1 MPRDCYTIYDV
12 VKGKK
17 YIDLENVVV
26 SGVKKS
32 GYTARFWLIV
42 TQASLKIR
50 NDHNSRSLALLD
62 KIKAPE
68 KTWKS

>member
-26 SGVKKS
+26 SGVKK
-32 GYTARFWLIV
+32 
-42 TQASLKIR
+42 IR
-50 NDHNSRSLALLD
+50 LYSPLLANSYAGLT
-62 KIKAPE
+62 KNQE
-68 KTWKS
+68 

>member
-26 SGVKKS
+26 SGVKKNQVIQPAF
-32 GYTARFWLIV
+32 G
-42 TQASLKIR
+42 
-50 NDHNSRSLALLD
+50 
-62 KIKAPE
+62 
-68 KTWKS
+68 